1 MIEFLLEHLVLFVL
15 LFVTYL
21 GLEAIEAKGKGALES
36 FLKRARAIG
45 PFVGGLLGAVPQCGF
60 SAVAASLYSGGVITL
75 GTIIA
80 VFLSTSDEL
89 IPVLLSAKGVE
100 SALVLKIVGIKIAL
114 ATIVGFTVNAFIIL
128 INGKNSP
135 VIDVGSLCEHSHC
148 HCGEHRG
155 ILIPALI
162 HTLEIFIF
170 ILIVSGSLAVAKHY
184 FGTEFFATLQMSKP
198 VIGEMIASALGLI
211 PNCAV
216 SVAFAQ
222 LYAEEVIGAGAL
234 MASSFSGCGVGLLV
248 LFRTNRN
255 FKANILILV
264 FVYILSILLGLIGG
278 ALL

>member
-100 SALVLKIVGIKIAL
+100 SSLVLKIVGIKIAL

-162 HTLEIFIF
+162 HALEIFIF
-170 ILIVSGSLAVAKHY
+170 ILMVSGSLAVAKHY
-184 FGTEFFATLQMSKP
+184 FGTEFLATLQMSKP

-222 LYAEEVIGAGAL
+222 LYAEEVISAGAL

-264 FVYILSILLGLIGG
+264 FVYILSFLLGLIGG